1 MSEEQYKE
9 LENKWDNTQDLNTKL
24 EIIKQLFNADNLSDY
39 TELDNDAMKELTNNF
54 IGLQTIENIKVFDN
68 FFTNTKFNN
77 KYDTLINNLKHFIY
91 YNISNDVIS
100 KIKNTDDKQ
109 IINSYISAFA
119 SSHISYYLRNIL
131 INLDIDK
138 RIKVIDDN
146 NITDKYLIENVISQS
161 NSQEKLI
168 LLEKFINKLD
178 SYHIKNILET
188 ISDIDIKKELIIK
201 YINLFDRFD
210 QVKLISSFKNFND
223 IKDIIE
229 ATDLVDKFINSN
241 LLDLHNDNIIIN
253 LIETYFERF
262 KNYNLYTLIISIS
275 DNKIVFD
282 LFKKCANKL
291 GPLNSYGIFEILYNR
306 FNEIDEINMKQEFEE
321 LSNILDNIT
330 DNYLSIFYTS
340 DVSEILSLYDY
351 EGKVKLIDKY
361 IGKIKFNWDEI
372 IAHNEVFDDSIKLYK
387 RYSMYI
393 SDSNYRKIIKN
404 LKDLEQKI
412 TFINLKIDILIS
424 AQLKDIILD
433 LSNVDDIKRM
443 INIYH
448 NKLTEDDI
456 VEIICKKYPDS
467 DKLEFIKNDISRRN
481 ISLII
486 SSMKDEII
494 KLKYI
499 DDNDFDGSNI
509 AITLAS
515 LLNDDLKINYLYKYE
530 NKFSNSDLTDIISSI
545 KNFEKKLELIEKYSN
560 KLDMSSIATKC
571 SPKESIFLM
580 KKYSFVFSPFELSVH
595 LIINFM
601 PFESDEFI
609 KEFFDLLPQDSII
622 NYLIDQTLSVHIKN
636 NLRNELTNKYFKY
649 FDKFAIGGIFNLL
662 DRENK
667 KNILKLHEK
676 EMDSTKITIALSTFD
691 DINDILELLNEYKN
705 KINNEDIIYIILGN
719 IRNSINKGI
728 AIEND
733 KLLYIYSLIFNGKID
748 ENKCK
753 NVINNLVNLDIY
765 SLTSI
770 ENYLLNNEF
779 NDYDNF
785 DSFISIISKLSK
797 SNSTEIQHLTPNLVN
812 LLMGKEK
819 SSQDIIINELE
830 QVFLKNNLPMMAKIY
845 KVFDI
850 MHPNFGEFNG
860 YSYQS
865 PNLNA
870 RNNPLYKQI
879 ILFAD
884 LMKITVGSNN
894 RSLKE
899 YVKHIEVG
907 NNIAKELITNNIDIN
922 FLDDN
927 YKEILINYLEHLKT
941 LYNNTLYGK
950 NNPIKLS
957 GNIEKDILMFISLFG
972 KNESDFDINKLPD
985 RIVKMFAHFAGI
997 DTMEELKTL
1006 MDTTIRNAD
1015 QRNRYRAKLGSFEI
1029 HKGYYV
1035 KGIANQDKEDEF
1047 YSFLTN
1053 IFQNG
1058 SLCKEL
1064 LGDAARSDTTPM
1076 DTDVSRMLEEPASF
1090 EDAFSNPKYASSR
1103 YGPLW
1108 IVLKDD
1114 DRFNEINESNKK
1126 YIPGKLEVFETSMDK
1141 EGHYGIR
1148 TGFASSDID
1157 YLVVDESRIKMD
1169 RIKYEIV
1176 MNGFY
1181 IPLVNTKGNLVF
1193 TPLEYDELHEKMAGL
1208 SYYNTEN
1215 EYRFAEELD
1224 NFDIDNTGYNI
1235 DIENSIN
1242 EVAKVREEVINRL
1255 RKTGLNI
1262 KLGRS
1267 LDLSDKCIDLIDTGS
1282 TSRGTN
1288 KMDGYD
1294 FDFVMRVD
1302 KEVYTNDEKM
1312 NKLYQSL
1319 KNIFPDININGHK
1332 IRKYKLK
1339 LDNGQEVEIDIT
1351 FIMKT
1356 NKMDYSTEE
1365 CLQDRLKTI
1374 KNMNEEKYKKVLENI
1389 VLAKYVLKSVYKS
1402 KNVADNPQGGLGGVG
1417 IENWILQNGGSFERA
1432 VRDFLDKANGRN
1444 FQEFCKIY
1452 TIWDFGQNNLSFKRE
1467 DGYTHDEFITN
1478 NMSEEGYNKMV
1489 SVLKEY
1495 INTLEHSRQL

>member
-1 MSEEQYKE
+1 MSEEKYKE

-24 EIIKQLFNADNLSDY
+24 EIIKQLFNDDNLSDY
-39 TELDNDAMKELTNNF
+39 AELDNDSMEGLAGDF
-54 IGLQTIENIKVFDN
+54 ITLQTIENIKVFDN
-68 FFTNTKFNN
+68 FFTNTTFSN
-77 KYDTLINNLKHFIY
+77 KYDALINHLKHFIY

-109 IINSYISAFA
+109 IINSYISMFA
-119 SSHISYYLRNIL
+119 NSHISYYLRNIL

-138 RIKVIDDN
+138 RINVIDDN
-146 NITDKYLIENVISQS
+146 NITDMYLISDVIKQS
-161 NSQEKLI
+161 NYQEKSK

-178 SYHIKNILET
+178 SYCINNILKS
-188 ISDIDIKKELIIK
+188 ISDLGIKKSLIKK
-201 YINLFDRFD
+201 YINLLDNHS
-210 QVKLISSFKNFND
+210 QVELISSFKNFND

-229 ATDLVDKFINSN
+229 SKNLVDDFINSN
-241 LLDLHNDNIIIN
+241 FLNLHDDNIIIN
-253 LIETYFERF
+253 LIETYFGRF
-262 KNYNLYTLIISIS
+262 KNYSLYSLIICIS
-275 DNKIVFD
+275 DNNKVFE
-282 LFKKCANKL
+282 LFKKCTNKL
-291 GPLNSYGIFEILYNR
+291 GPLYLYEIFKILYNR
-306 FNEIDEINMKQEFEE
+306 FNNMDEINMKQEFED

-330 DNYLSIFYTS
+330 DNYLNLFYSS
-340 DVSEILSLYDY
+340 DVSKILSFYDY
-351 EGKVKLIDKY
+351 DGKVYLIDKY
-361 IGKIKFNWDEI
+361 IGKINFKWDKI
-372 IAHNEVFDDSIKLYK
+372 ISYNEVFDDSVKLYN
-387 RYSMYI
+387 RYSKNI
-393 SDSNYRKIIKN
+393 SDSEFIKIIKN
-404 LKDLEQKI
+404 LEKIEQKI
-412 TFINLKIDILIS
+412 IFINFKNNLIRS
-424 AQLKDIILD
+424 EQLFDIILD
-433 LSNVDDIKRM
+433 LNNISDIKRM
-443 INIYH
+443 IDLYNDR
-448 NKLTEDDI
+448 LTEDDI
-456 VEIICKKYPDS
+456 VNIICIKYPDS
-467 DKLEFIKNDISRRN
+467 DKLKFIKNNISRIN
-481 ISLII
+481 ISKII
-486 SSMKDEII
+486 SSMKDESI

-499 DDNDFDGSNI
+499 DNNDLDGSNI
-509 AITLAS
+509 AITLAG
-515 LLNDDLKINYLYKYE
+515 LLNDDLKIKYLNKYE
-530 NKFSNSDLTDIISSI
+530 SKFSNTDLTDIISSI
-545 KNFEKKLELIEKYSN
+545 KSFEKKLELIEKYSN
-560 KLDMSSIATKC
+560 KLYMPSIAMEC
-571 SPKESIFLM
+571 SPNDSLFLM
-580 KKYSFVFSPFELSVH
+580 KKYSFVFTPFKLFYY
-595 LIINFM
+595 LKLNCLL
-601 PFESDEFI
+601 FESDEFI
-609 KEFFDLLPQDSII
+609 KKFFDLLPIDSIAS
-622 NYLIDQTLSVHIKN
+622 YLIDQFCSVYIQS

-649 FDKFAIGGIFNLL
+649 FDKFAIDGIFNLL

-733 KLLYIYSLIFNGKID
+733 KLIDIYSLIFNGKID

-765 SLTSI
+765 SLISI

-819 SSQDIIINELE
+819 SNQDKIINELE

-870 RNNPLYKQI
+870 RNNPLYKKI

-884 LMKITVGSNN
+884 LMKITIGSNN

-907 NNIAKELITNNIDIN
+907 NNIAKELITNDIDIES
-922 FLDDN
+922 LDDN

-957 GNIEKDILMFISLFG
+957 GNIKKDILMFISLFG

-997 DTMEELKTL
+997 DTIEELKTL

-1015 QRNRYRAKLGSFEI
+1015 QRNRDRTKLGLFEI

-1114 DRFNEINESNKK
+1114 DRFNETNESNKK

-1235 DIENSIN
+1235 DIKKSID
-1242 EVAKVREEVINRL
+1242 EVSKVREEVINKL
-1255 RKTGLNI
+1255 RETGLNI

-1294 FDFVMRVD
+1294 FDFVMRLD
-1302 KEVYTNDEKM
+1302 KEVYTNDEEM
-1312 NKLYQSL
+1312 NKLYQSFR
-1319 KNIFPDININGHK
+1319 NIFPNVDISGHK

-1339 LDNGQEVEIDIT
+1339 LDNGEEVEIDIT

-1374 KNMNEEKYKKVLENI
+1374 KNIDKDKYKKVLENI
-1389 VLAKYVLKSVYKS
+1389 VLAKYVLGNVYKS
-1402 KNVADNPQGGLGGVG
+1402 KNVAENPQGGLGGVG
-1417 IENWILQNGGSFERA
+1417 IENWILQSGGSFERA
-1432 VRDFLDKANGRN
+1432 ARDFLSKAEGRS
-1444 FQEFCKIY
+1444 FQDFVKIY

-1467 DGYTHDEFITN
+1467 DGYNHDEFITN
-1478 NMSEEGYNKMV
+1478 NMNEEGYNKMV
-1489 SVLKEY
+1489 RVLKEY
-1495 INTLEHSRQL
+1495 IYTLEQSKQL